1 MQEYNFWADVLD
13 TYQSLS
19 DWVKAL
25 WLLVPPVFLLA
36 LSVIISRH
44 KIAYKKAENQAPD
57 GLSYTIFQND
67 NKPSQTLMQGDKQ
80 ISDNR
85 GDRDTYRQ

>member
-1 MQEYNFWADVLD
+1 MQEYNFWADLLD

-25 WLLVPPVFLLA
+25 WLLVPPGFLLA
-36 LSVIISRH
+36 LSVIISKH

-57 GLSYTIFQND
+57 SLTYTIFQND
-67 NKPSQTLMQGDKQ
+67 NKPSQSLMQGDKQ

-85 GDRDTYRQ
+85 SDRDTYRQ

>member
-1 MQEYNFWADVLD
+1 MEDYNFWADLLD

-25 WLLVPPVFLLA
+25 WLLVPPGFLLA

-44 KIAYKKAENQAPD
+44 KIAYKKAENQTGD
-57 GLSYTIFQND
+57 SLTYTIFQND
-67 NKPSQTLMQGDKQ
+67 NTPPSALMQGEKQ
-80 ISDNR
+80 ITDNR
-85 GDRDTYRQ
+85 GDREIYRQ